1 MNFLMKLENE
11 MKKKKIQN
19 LHELS
24 VQSGIPYSTLRGFYT
39 KGCDKIKLPTLIKL
53 KRFFNCTLDYLV
65 DDSND
70 LEELNPPSEK
80 IINRKEEN

>member
-1 MNFLMKLENE
+1 MNFLTKLEKE

-39 KGCDKIKLPTLIKL
+39 KGCDKIKLPTLIKI
-53 KRFFNCTLDYLV
+53 KEFFHCSLDYLV
-65 DDSND
+65 DDSID
-70 LEELNPPSEK
+70 FEEINPPNNSE
-80 IINRKEEN
+80 ND